1 MRLVIVCVIVNM
13 LRSGCSTDRIYG
25 TNMGIKC
32 VILMSFSPLLR
43 FYVFDL
49 CFFVMKC
56 NIIDYVIVLIIHNI
70 SYICTAISRKVV
82 TETIVNCSICANK
95 LSLNLIKTEYILIGS
110 RHNINNILATP
121 KVFVGDIPIKRV
133 RETKALGIYIDEFL
147 SWEKHIDKIAKKVS
161 SGIGAIRKLKPCV
174 DRNTLI
180 CAYNALVLPHLDYCC
195 EVWDTI
201 GTTLSDRLQKLQNR
215 AARAIVGRKNEHGQS
230 ELALNELN
238 WKPLSERR
246 TQFVASLMYKI
257 THDLAPLRLT
267 DIFQK
272 TSSSQHYNLRGS
284 STKLHLPKPKT
295 EYLKK
300 SLSYRGAKLWNSLPN
315 ELRQKESLA
324 IFNINV

>member
-1 MRLVIVCVIVNM
+1 
-13 LRSGCSTDRIYG
+13 
-25 TNMGIKC
+25 
-32 VILMSFSPLLR
+32 
-43 FYVFDL
+43 
-49 CFFVMKC
+49 MK
-56 NIIDYVIVLIIHNI
+56 IW
-70 SYICTAISRKVV
+70 
-82 TETIVNCSICANK
+82 
-95 LSLNLIKTEYILIGS
+95 S

-133 RETKALGIYIDEFL
+133 RETKALGVYIDEFL